1 MAKVDFLKKRAES
14 FLRNAKDLIKKR
26 EYPLAAFNLQQS
38 AQLYLKYYLF
48 LKLKKY
54 PKIHLI
60 GELLKGIGKTYKK
73 EKEVKKIIEKNANI
87 ISDLNQAYFTARYLP
102 AEFFKTQLENMLN
115 FVEELT
121 SFFKN
126 YEKRN

>member
-1 MAKVDFLKKRAES
+1 MAKVDFLKRRAES
-14 FLRNAKDLIKKR
+14 FFDNAKDLIKKR

-48 LKLKKY
+48 LKLKRY

-60 GELLKGIGKTYKK
+60 GELLRAIGKTYDKK
-73 EKEVKKIIEKNANI
+73 RKVNEIIEKNANI

-102 AEFFKTQLENMLN
+102 AEFFETQLEMMLN
-115 FVEELT
+115 FVEELI
-121 SFFKN
+121 SFLN
-126 YEKRN
+126 EL

>member
-14 FLRNAKDLIKKR
+14 FLKNARDLIKK
-26 EYPLAAFNLQQS
+26 EDYPLAAFNLQQT
-38 AQLYLKYYLF
+38 AQLHLKYYLF

-54 PKIHLI
+54 PKIHLL

-73 EKEVKKIIEKNANI
+73 EKEVNKIIDENSNI

-102 AEFFKTQLENMLN
+102 AEFFKPQLENMLK
-115 FVEELT
+115 FVEELIR
-121 SFFKN
+121 FLK
-126 YEKRN
+126 KL

>member
-14 FLRNAKDLIKKR
+14 FLKNARDLIQK
-26 EYPLAAFNLQQS
+26 EDYPLAAFNLQQT
-38 AQLYLKYYLF
+38 AQLHLKYYLF

-54 PKIHLI
+54 PKIHLL

-73 EKEVKKIIEKNANI
+73 EKEVNKIIDENSNI

-102 AEFFKTQLENMLN
+102 AEFFKPQLENMLK
-115 FVEELT
+115 FVEELIR
-121 SFFKN
+121 FLK
-126 YEKRN
+126 KL